1 MMPSPELREALLILF
16 LVVTI
21 ATFVF
26 GPSYKGT
33 SSYMERGRVGEI
45 EDLEVMIV
53 TDVDAGHAMVR
64 LAFWPTQRNAQYC
77 LITPSQARALAAL
90 LRLAAA
96 PGRTLEEARF
106 NVRHGGHS
114 SVTSEG

>member
-1 MMPSPELREALLILF
+1 MILSPDLRDTLLILG
-16 LVVTI
+16 LVLTI
-21 ATFVF
+21 ATIYFS
-26 GPSYKGT
+26 GTYKGT

-45 EDLEVMIV
+45 EDVEVMIV
-53 TDVDAGHAMVR
+53 TDVAAGGALVR
-64 LAFWPTQRNAQYC
+64 LAFWPTEPVRANYGLIKASEARTLAQ
-77 LITPSQARALAAL
+77 L

-114 SVTSEG
+114 SVESK